1 MRLGDIEQ
9 IYDSLKIDIPIKL
22 KVAIFLVD

>member
-9 IYDSLKIDIPIKL
+9 IYDSLKIEIPNKL
-22 KVAIFLVD
+22 KIALFLID